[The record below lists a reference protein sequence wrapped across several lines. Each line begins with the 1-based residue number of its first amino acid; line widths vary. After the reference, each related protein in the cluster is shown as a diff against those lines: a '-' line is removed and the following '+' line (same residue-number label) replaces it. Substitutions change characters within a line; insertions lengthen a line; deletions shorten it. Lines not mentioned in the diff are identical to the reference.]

1 MKYLCLIFAISL
13 LPTLG
18 FSQPIGDSVIIY
30 IDNRVEINIAIPD
43 YHQLRTSNKV
53 NEALQ
58 EFQSIMPQISMN
70 LSAEKPEVIRYTND
84 KKVTVS
90 PGDPTEI
97 YLIKDGKMSDTGF
110 RDKAI
115 ISGEGFRITI
125 TASDISNIADMP
137 LLTCLSEVTAKLPKQ
152 RSWSKSLYYE
162 CIDGNVKVL
171 EDKNNEW
178 DMLELSAGAGANLVR
193 TTWVPDLTLKVGL
206 GFNKKGML
214 HSPYFLS
221 NTLFDF
227 TSENK
232 INLNTFLNLG
242 YSWTINKKA
251 DKNDLLGVEVG
262 YLISQQGD
270 LFGDNTFKVGFNWS
284 PAKHIQVSPHIYI
297 TDDFGKVFPGI
308 RIGFGL

>member
-13 LPTLG
+13 LPTFG
-18 FSQPIGDSVIIY
+18 FGESIGDSVVIY
-30 IDNRVEINIAIPD
+30 IDNRVEINIALPE
-43 YHQLRTSNKV
+43 YSQLKTSQKV
-53 NEALQ
+53 NETLT
-58 EFQSIMPQISMN
+58 EFQSIMLQISMN
-70 LSAEKPEVIRYTND
+70 LSAEKPEIIKYTAD

-90 PGDPTEI
+90 QGDPTEI
-97 YLIKDGKMSDTGF
+97 YLLKKGKMSDTGF

-115 ISGEGFRITI
+115 ISGDGYNITI
-125 TASDISNIADMP
+125 IASDISTVTDMP
-137 LLTCLSEVTAKLPKQ
+137 LLDCLREVTAQLPRQ

-162 CIDGNVKVL
+162 CIDGNVKLL

-193 TTWVPDLTLKVGL
+193 TTWVPDLTLKAGL

-214 HSPYFLS
+214 RNPYISS
-221 NTLFDF
+221 NMLFDF
-227 TSENK
+227 TSENQ

-242 YSWTINKKA
+242 YSWTVNRKA
-251 DKNDLLGVEVG
+251 DKNDLLGLELG

-270 LFGDNTFKVGFNWS
+270 MFGDNTIKFGFNWS
-284 PAKHIQVSPHIYI
+284 PAKHIQVSPHVYI
-297 TDDFGKVFPGI
+297 TDDFSKAFPGI